1 MSATDGEA
9 GVKSTKKTSVRE
21 ISPGTFRVTAV
32 RGRSA
37 ITGRFVTSSSVHK
50 HPRTTVVASHR
61 SDNQGSSAGRTST
74 PSK

>member
-1 MSATDGEA
+1 M
-9 GVKSTKKTSVRE
+9 KSTKKTSVRE

-37 ITGRFVTSSSVHK
+37 ITGRFVTSASAHQ
-50 HPRTTVVASHR
+50 HPRTTVVASHHVAGQR
-61 SDNQGSSAGRTST
+61 SSASRTASK